1 MLTKTFGWVIV
12 SLCTICLVWWLLDPI
27 GFASNPVFR
36 YLNLRSSGY
45 YR

>member
-1 MLTKTFGWVIV
+1 MLTKTLGWVIV
-12 SLCTICLVWWLLDPI
+12 SLCGICLVWWLLDPI

-36 YLNLRSSGY
+36 FIKLRSTGY